1 MLRSHQ
7 KLELENKCLIEKVVL
22 EAPFRFSV
30 HFHDEACFIYF
41 LKGAAKINSPVG
53 QIDIG
58 PKEAVLLQCG
68 SYFADLLKYGT
79 SGEYEI
85 LVPFLNTSSP
95 LCCVA
100 TSIPSGPAARTI
112 WILSCMFSNLP
123 DKEVYRTFKNFA
135 VSTLYTLRPFCPPAQ
150 IQWFASSAML

>member
-85 LVPFLNTSSP
+85 LVPVFKYQQPIVLRGHKYTVRTRCP
-95 LCCVA
+95 HDMDIILYVLQ
-100 TSIPSGPAARTI
+100 PAGQGGV
-112 WILSCMFSNLP
+112 SNLQ
-123 DKEVYRTFKNFA
+123 EFRREHIVHA
-135 VSTLYTLRPFCPPAQ
+135 
-150 IQWFASSAML
+150 